1 MRSARPPA
9 PSSTRPPAAR
19 RARPPASRVPMAL
32 QQRLRLVCAE
42 GEVVSRRCGRRLGGH
57 QGGHGPVARDRCAPR
72 GRALL
77 GAGGAKRAQGPV
89 AELHGHT
96 WRRTSSSAAG
106 HGGALELRGRPWWR
120 RAGRGC
126 RAGRFAPWR
135 TSPSRPP
142 SPSILLRRVAVP
154 AGVPQRSRRDWRLA
168 AEKELAGGS
177 FFCTPPEMRVGREVA
192 VSGGGACAR

>member
-1 MRSARPPA
+1 MQ
-9 PSSTRPPAAR
+9 PAA
-19 RARPPASRVPMAL
+19 RVPMAL

-77 GAGGAKRAQGPV
+77 GAGGRQA
-89 AELHGHT
+89 
-96 WRRTSSSAAG
+96 SAGAN
-106 HGGALELRGRPWWR
+106 GGAPWSHMAAHIELRGRPWR
-120 RAGRGC
+120 RARAPRPAMVVASRKGVQGRPLRPLADLAEPAAVALDPATPRC
-126 RAGRFAPWR
+126 
-135 TSPSRPP
+135 SP
-142 SPSILLRRVAVP
+142 RRSTAEEP
-154 AGVPQRSRRDWRLA
+154 AGLEAGSGEGASR
-168 AEKELAGGS
+168 GS